1 MAVKLTVDG
10 EEVALDERLEGI
22 LRALVAPQVVRR
34 LDKVPTGEVAI
45 RFRHRTVKGV
55 MVTETFGAG
64 HG

>member
-10 EEVALDERLEGI
+10 TEITLDERLERI
-22 LRALVAPQVVRR
+22 LRALVAPAVVRR
-34 LDKVPTGEVAI
+34 LDEVPTGEVAV
-45 RFRHRTVKGV
+45 RFRHREIKGV